1 MGKAPRKTPVKKPK
15 AKKPR
20 GLASFMRPTKTNLA
34 KTTKQTN
41 DAPGKTKINTK
52 PITHPKAWNSNKDIR
67 NRIRIT
73 SNESQKKVNKTQSIF
88 FTFTG
93 YKMARITKKL
103 YAWNRSELDQR
114 IAHFLG

>member
-88 FTFTG
+88 YFHRLQNGQDYKKTFMPEIDLNLI
-93 YKMARITKKL
+93 K
-103 YAWNRSELDQR
+103 E
-114 IAHFLG
+114 